1 MAGDR
6 FLRCSPSEVVPK
18 VVVPVGKRLCHEKSG
33 VRLCERRY
41 MLRDALTRKMI
52 FRCSGGWETWPYG
65 VWAYGTTKRKEGGF
79 VMATIPCIFGSTK
92 GSGRNV
98 LTHSFYVIE
107 DVFPE
112 KVPILHHGR
121 NQLVVLNSHQL
132 CVECHH
138 SRRNKL

>member
-1 MAGDR
+1 MFSKRSCSKSRGASGKMTLSRKERRAIVRTSIYVEGCPDSEDDIPLFWRLGD
-6 FLRCSPSEVVPK
+6 LALW
-18 VVVPVGKRLCHEKSG
+18 GLG
-33 VRLCERRY
+33 VRYNEEKR
-41 MLRDALTRKMI
+41 
-52 FRCSGGWETWPYG
+52 GWVCNGNNTLH
-65 VWAYGTTKRKEGGF
+65 
-79 VMATIPCIFGSTK
+79 FGSTK

-107 DVFPE
+107 DMFPE

-132 CVECHH
+132 CVDCHH